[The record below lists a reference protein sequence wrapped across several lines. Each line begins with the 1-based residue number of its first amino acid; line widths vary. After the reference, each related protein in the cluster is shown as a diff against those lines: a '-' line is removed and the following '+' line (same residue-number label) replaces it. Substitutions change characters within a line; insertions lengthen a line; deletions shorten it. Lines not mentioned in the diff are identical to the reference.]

1 LLLSYVT
8 CDFDKTKLRVFRFI
22 CLTLIL
28 LIDYQL
34 IVSKMTSM
42 IQKKDLIII
51 TLSVLLSTAL
61 FTFISRKDAEL
72 KKTDPNAW
80 SKFVNQNFVSSS
92 SYPPIDFINAAK
104 IGTPAVVKI
113 AVRNG
118 GYEFWNNEENA
129 VISEG
134 SGVVISED
142 GYIVTNHHVIS
153 MGNSFEVMTSD
164 KKKWKA
170 NLIGS
175 DESTDIAVLKIN
187 KSSLPFLS
195 LGNSDSVQIGQW
207 VIAIGNPYQLSSTV
221 TSGIVSAKGRTIDL
235 LKGAYPLESFIQ
247 TDAVFNEG
255 NSGGALLNARG
266 ELIGVNTAIFTK
278 SGKFEGYSFAIP
290 SNIVRKMVSD
300 IMSYGKVQRAML
312 GVGIED
318 ISDALSKKIGVD
330 PETGVFIN
338 RISQG
343 SAAEKAG
350 MLYGDIITEIN
361 GKIVRSCPALQE
373 QIALYKPGDIVNVK
387 YLRNKNSFMGSLTL
401 TSPISTAS
409 DVIIRSDLEL
419 KAIGIELREQV
430 MRSGEKVVIV
440 HTIYRNTPAGKTS
453 MESSF
458 VINEVNGMKVS
469 SADDVISEIR
479 KNNSQLILKGRYR
492 NMNKN
497 YEYQINRQ
505 GTGL

>member
-1 LLLSYVT
+1 
-8 CDFDKTKLRVFRFI
+8 
-22 CLTLIL
+22 
-28 LIDYQL
+28 
-34 IVSKMTSM
+34 
-42 IQKKDLIII
+42 
-51 TLSVLLSTAL
+51 
-61 FTFISRKDAEL
+61 
-72 KKTDPNAW
+72 
-80 SKFVNQNFVSSS
+80 
-92 SYPPIDFINAAK
+92 
-104 IGTPAVVKI
+104 
-113 AVRNG
+113 
-118 GYEFWNNEENA
+118 
-129 VISEG
+129 
-134 SGVVISED
+134 
-142 GYIVTNHHVIS
+142 
-153 MGNSFEVMTSD
+153 
-164 KKKWKA
+164 
-170 NLIGS
+170 
-175 DESTDIAVLKIN
+175 
-187 KSSLPFLS
+187 LPFLS

-387 YLRNKNSFMGSLTL
+387 YLRSNNSYTGSLKL
-401 TSPISTAS
+401 TSPISTAF

-419 KAIGIELREQV
+419 KAIGIELREQI
-430 MRSGEKVVIV
+430 MRNGEKGVIV
-440 HTIYRNTPAGKTS
+440 HTIYQNTPSGKTA
-453 MESSF
+453 MESGF
-458 VINEVNGMKVS
+458 IINEVNGMKVS

>member
-34 IVSKMTSM
+34 IVSKMT
-42 IQKKDLIII
+42 
-51 TLSVLLSTAL
+51 TAL
-61 FTFISRKDAEL
+61 FTFISRKDTEL
-72 KKTDPNAW
+72 KKTDRNAW

-92 SYPPIDFINAAK
+92 SYPPIDFINAAR

-170 NLIGS
+170 TLIGS

-235 LKGAYPLESFIQ
+235 LKGASSKQ
-247 TDAVFNEG
+247 T
-255 NSGGALLNARG
+255 L
-266 ELIGVNTAIFTK
+266 
-278 SGKFEGYSFAIP
+278 YS
-290 SNIVRKMVSD
+290 M
-300 IMSYGKVQRAML
+300 
-312 GVGIED
+312 
-318 ISDALSKKIGVD
+318 
-330 PETGVFIN
+330 
-338 RISQG
+338 
-343 SAAEKAG
+343 
-350 MLYGDIITEIN
+350 
-361 GKIVRSCPALQE
+361 
-373 QIALYKPGDIVNVK
+373 
-387 YLRNKNSFMGSLTL
+387 
-401 TSPISTAS
+401 
-409 DVIIRSDLEL
+409 
-419 KAIGIELREQV
+419 KAI
-430 MRSGEKVVIV
+430 VVV
-440 HTIYRNTPAGKTS
+440 HYLTRVA
-453 MESSF
+453 
-458 VINEVNGMKVS
+458 
-469 SADDVISEIR
+469 
-479 KNNSQLILKGRYR
+479 NS
-492 NMNKN
+492 
-497 YEYQINRQ
+497 
-505 GTGL
+505 